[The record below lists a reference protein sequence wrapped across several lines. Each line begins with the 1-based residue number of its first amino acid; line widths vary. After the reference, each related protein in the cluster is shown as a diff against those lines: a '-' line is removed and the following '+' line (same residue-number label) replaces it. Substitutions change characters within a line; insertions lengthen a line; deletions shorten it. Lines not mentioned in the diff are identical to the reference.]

1 MSMKIFDFHLHPGYD
16 FHDNDT
22 DPAHFVA
29 ILKADGLCG
38 CAGSFINRDMN
49 RRPAAEFAWRI
60 PQLNRQVWEFQSTCP
75 GFFVPGIHI
84 HPDFP
89 ELSCKEMEAHKAKG
103 GILLGELVSYMMDYR
118 YDHPNLPELL
128 GYAQSLGLVA
138 SIHPAG
144 DMALNRAFLAAAPGM
159 DVVLAH
165 LGGMPNHCLY
175 EDMIA
180 LMRENEHVYVDLSAY
195 GNKHPGM
202 LRDAVNR
209 VGSERILYGT
219 DFPGSLNEAMQKR
232 YIDYVLCENLTTGET
247 ENIFYNNAARLL
259 RLPSGE

>member
-29 ILKADGLCG
+29 ILKADGICG

-49 RRPAAEFAWRI
+49 RRPAAEFAWRL

-84 HPDFP
+84 PPDFP

-128 GYAQSLGLVA
+128 RYAQSLGLDRGDRLG
-138 SIHPAG
+138 HRDTAG
-144 DMALNRAFLAAAPGM
+144 LGSYFRRFHLAAHQHHQAEQAEYNCNTNISDLHKLCLPWIIFPFEI
-159 DVVLAH
+159 VL
-165 LGGMPNHCLY
+165 
-175 EDMIA
+175 
-180 LMRENEHVYVDLSAY
+180 
-195 GNKHPGM
+195 
-202 LRDAVNR
+202 
-209 VGSERILYGT
+209 
-219 DFPGSLNEAMQKR
+219 
-232 YIDYVLCENLTTGET
+232 
-247 ENIFYNNAARLL
+247 
-259 RLPSGE
+259 